1 LQKKFTR
8 LILVFIALVLSIGSI
23 SYFRLLDSYEL
34 IFLDLRF
41 KSRPIQKINPQI
53 AIIEIGNDTLTNLGR
68 WPLPRDYHA
77 SLIKVLSD
85 CGVSAII
92 FDVLFSEPSR
102 TDDLL
107 VEASKQAGCVYYPYA
122 LGLEGKS
129 GNLWQG
135 VKFDAEL
142 LPALKNVAKGTGFAN
157 VLTDID
163 GKRRRIPLFISYQ
176 DKVLP
181 QLSLKAACDYLR
193 IKPEQIKIVPRKFV
207 QLSATLRIPIDE
219 ETATLVNLAGG
230 WKDTFKHYSY
240 YDILFAYANK
250 PEGPK
255 GQDLPQELAELKDK
269 VCFVGLTATGTADL
283 NPTAIEPVYPMVGLH
298 ANLFNSIVTKSFLT
312 RLPPLVNLVFLYL
325 LCLVSVFLTVKT
337 RPLIGVLYQLG
348 LLLLFTTCGF
358 LLFILAGLWMDLF
371 FPIVVCISVYL
382 GTNIFR
388 YIKELQTREV
398 LEKELSVARNIQRSF
413 LKEVPQEVCG
423 VGISVAMNTAH
434 HVGGDLYD
442 FVQFADG
449 RIGLMVGDVSGKG
462 VPAALFMAQVISKFR
477 YFANICSTP
486 AQTLKE
492 LNQDISRE
500 SKSGLFVT
508 MAYLIYNPANRAL
521 SLASGGHLP
530 ALIFRNSQLLEKIE
544 VSEGIPLGL
553 MEGADFTQQEL
564 SLTQE
569 DIVLLYTDGVT
580 EAWDKKG
587 REFGEQGI
595 IQALTAKHDLSSQ
608 QTVQALKSSIGAFVG
623 RTPQHDDIT
632 IMVLKS
638 L

>member
-1 LQKKFTR
+1 MQKKFPR
-8 LILVFIALVLSIGSI
+8 LILVLIALALSIGAI
-23 SYFRLLDSYEL
+23 SYSRLLDSYEL

-41 KSRPIQKINPQI
+41 KSRPIQKIDPQI
-53 AIIEIGNDTLTNLGR
+53 AIVEVGDDTLTNLGR

-85 CGVSAII
+85 CGVGAII
-92 FDVLFSEPSR
+92 FDMLFSEPS
-102 TDDLL
+102 TGDGLL
-107 VEASKQAGCVYYPYA
+107 VQASKQAGCVYYPYA
-122 LGLEGKS
+122 LRLEGKS
-129 GNLWQG
+129 DNLWQG

-142 LPALKNVAKGTGFAN
+142 LPVLKDAASGTGFAN
-157 VLTDID
+157 ILTDID
-163 GKRRRIPLFISYQ
+163 GKRRRIPLFINYQ
-176 DKVLP
+176 NRILP
-181 QLSLKAACDYLR
+181 QLSLKAACDYLQ
-193 IKPEQIKIVPRKFV
+193 IKPEEIKIVSRRFV
-207 QLSATLRIPIDE
+207 QLGKTLRLPIDE

-230 WKDTFKHYSY
+230 WKDTFKHHSYS
-240 YDILFAYANK
+240 DILFAYANK
-250 PEGPK
+250 PEG
-255 GQDLPQELAELKDK
+255 QDLPGELAELKDK
-269 VCFVGLTATGTADL
+269 ICFVGLTATGTADL

-312 RLPPLVNLVFLYL
+312 RLPRLVNLLLLYL
-325 LCLVSVFLTVKT
+325 LCLVSAFLTIKT
-337 RPLIGVLYQLG
+337 RPLIGILYQLG
-348 LLLLFTTCGF
+348 LLLLFTLSGF

-398 LEKELSVARNIQRSF
+398 LEKELSIARNIQRSF
-413 LKEVPQEVCG
+413 LTEVPQKVCG
-423 VGISVAMNTAH
+423 VDISVAMDTAR

-442 FVQFADG
+442 FVQFSDG
-449 RIGLMVGDVSGKG
+449 RVGLMVGDVSGKG

-477 YFANICSTP
+477 YFVNICSTP

-492 LNQDISRE
+492 LNQDISRD

-508 MAYLIYNPANRAL
+508 MAYLIYNPAERAL

-530 ALIFRNSQLLEKIE
+530 PLIFRNAQLLKKIE

-564 SLTQE
+564 NLAQG
-569 DIVLLYTDGVT
+569 DIVLLYSDGVT

-587 REFGEQGI
+587 REFGEEGL
-595 IQALTAKHDLSSQ
+595 IQALTGRHDLSSRQ
-608 QTVQALKSSIGAFVG
+608 AVQVLKSSIGVFVG

-632 IMVLKS
+632 IMALKA